1 MLIQT
6 NLSAVKA
13 NQGTPVDVVE
23 EWLKE
28 NGRVESLP
36 DNLVKGDSYFN
47 NVNTKEIQKRQVKNK
62 QRARDVHEA
71 IVKEA
76 GNLPK
81 SKAREIDFSDE
92 HYTNLVGQVKSRFFN
107 GELVKATDYK
117 GVYATSTMSCILS
130 RIAADL
136 RSKGFEIVT
145 LRTEAKRN
153 LGWITESALNERLLT
168 KKNAEAVR
176 RLREPLPKSV
186 SSQVAYHQTIEEIA
200 QRLLSGQFVRVDEYL
215 PRHSRVVILRMVAL
229 AIKQNK
235 ELKDVVSINYKLG
248 RKAGWVLESEVHKKL
263 TKVNDCPQT
272 EEA

>member
-13 NQGTPVDVVE
+13 NQGTPIEVVE
-23 EWLKE
+23 EWLAE
-28 NGRVESLP
+28 NGRIDSLP
-36 DNLVKGDSYFN
+36 DSLVKGDSYFN

-92 HYTNLVGQVKSRFFN
+92 HYTNLVSQVKSRFFN

-117 GVYATSTMSCILS
+117 GVYAISTMSCILS

-145 LRTEAKRN
+145 LRTETKQN

-176 RLREPLPKSV
+176 KRLEPINGL
-186 SSQVAYHQTIEEIA
+186 SSHQIYHQTIAEIA
-200 QRLLSGQFVRVDEYL
+200 QRILAGQFVRVEEYTA
-215 PRHSRVVILRMVAL
+215 RHSRVVTLRMFAL
-229 AIKQNK
+229 A
-235 ELKDVVSINYKLG
+235 LKKSNIVNDVVSVNYERG

-263 TKVNDCPQT
+263 AKVNDYPKT
-272 EEA
+272 KEA